1 MHLSKVQSFEGFF
14 RGFPQLKSNANL
26 GKTQEMRNSR
36 QLNGTICDWCL
47 SFLLPKNEKQSDCQ
61 LLLILT
67 SRKYIYIYWFLML
80 FLWYFRVETN
90 WQFVEWKMAMASI
103 IPIISLYPPG
113 KLVPRRVYH
122 IFGNLWSRL
131 FLRSLAFSHSKNLM
145 PFLSTKKIWKD
156 VHMCLRCLYIAT
168 CGYLCISIS
177 TVCKYRYIYR
187 NICNHNDIKKYVN
200 TMNTI
205 MYGV

>member
-1 MHLSKVQSFEGFF
+1 
-14 RGFPQLKSNANL
+14 
-26 GKTQEMRNSR
+26 
-36 QLNGTICDWCL
+36 
-47 SFLLPKNEKQSDCQ
+47 
-61 LLLILT
+61 
-67 SRKYIYIYWFLML
+67 ML

-177 TVCKYRYIYR
+177 TVCKYRYIYIETFVIIMILKNMWIQWIQSCMVYR
-187 NICNHNDIKKYVN
+187 YTVIYVKIYN
-200 TMNTI
+200 NYRYIWTVSRPLPYLLSLTSCH
-205 MYGV
+205 

>member
-1 MHLSKVQSFEGFF
+1 
-14 RGFPQLKSNANL
+14 
-26 GKTQEMRNSR
+26 
-36 QLNGTICDWCL
+36 
-47 SFLLPKNEKQSDCQ
+47 
-61 LLLILT
+61 
-67 SRKYIYIYWFLML
+67 ML

-103 IPIISLYPPG
+103 IPIISLYPPR

-122 IFGNLWSRL
+122 TPLKTNISPEKWWLEDVFPIEIVPFFGDMLIFRGVILEIFGQDSSWDPW
-131 FLRSLAFSHSKNLM
+131 RSPIRRTWCRSSAAKKNLI
-145 PFLSTKKIWKD
+145 SDENTCVCVASIWGHVD
-156 VHMCLRCLYIAT
+156 IYIYQ
-168 CGYLCISIS
+168 YLPC
-177 TVCKYRYIYR
+177 VNKYIYIYR